1 MSSFK
6 SNAWQRMFYRVCIS
20 VKPKPNVHTLLDN
33 KGLYS
38 ILALMKFLSNAC
50 SLSVSMHVLKKE
62 DTSPEM
68 SAISSKTYKKNE
80 KVCRLL
86 NEQEVHKATELM
98 VFDKSAGV
106 NTGGF
111 EASYNMSAL
120 FRVSSESLW
129 AQGCTLV

>member
-1 MSSFK
+1 
-6 SNAWQRMFYRVCIS
+6 MFYRECIS
-20 VKPKPNVHTLLDN
+20 VKPKPNVHLDN
-33 KGLYS
+33 KGVSS
-38 ILALMKFLSNAC
+38 ILALIQFLSNAC

-62 DTSPEM
+62 DTCAEM
-68 SAISSKTYKKNE
+68 SAISSKTYKKDE

-111 EASYNMSAL
+111 EPSYNMSAL
-120 FRVSSESLW
+120 YRVSSESLW
-129 AQGCTLV
+129 AQVCTLV